1 MISVR
6 QWDRDTLLPVEK
18 KFVEFQN
25 PYMLKNLDFKGEF
38 LQPRHRKIIIIIKTD
53 QFLKEPYFLV

>member
-6 QWDRDTLLPVEK
+6 QWDKDTLLPVEK

-25 PYMLKNLDFKGEF
+25 PYMLKNWDFKGEF
-38 LQPRHRKIIIIIKTD
+38 LQPSHRKIIIKTD